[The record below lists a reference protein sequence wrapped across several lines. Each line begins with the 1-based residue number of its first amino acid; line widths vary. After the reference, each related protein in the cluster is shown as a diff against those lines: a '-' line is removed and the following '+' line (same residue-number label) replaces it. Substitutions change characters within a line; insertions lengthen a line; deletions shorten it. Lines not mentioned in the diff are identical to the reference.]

1 MMAVLRRTL
10 GPAAG
15 FALIL
20 GVTACE
26 TAKSANPLSPTLAGP
41 MEGVTIT
48 PPKGLEPAANQQIR
62 DRDQPFKVVIENA
75 VSTSPRPF
83 KMRMQI
89 ASDSNFTSVVWS
101 RDGIEPG
108 PNAQTQFTM
117 SDRLQSGRQY
127 YWRVMADDG
136 ANQSAWSEVVGF
148 QVLVPAAFGAPT
160 PRAPIANEQLTTTR
174 PQLVVG
180 NGSAQGP
187 VAQAFY
193 LFQVASDPNF
203 GNVVVNEEA
212 VQQPGETVLT
222 VPGTLNYATTYYWRS
237 RISDGDVI
245 GPWSA
250 TESFRTSAA
259 PTPSPGPAPG
269 PAPGG
274 SCVLS
279 TGDAIIA
286 CNRARYS
293 GLMSSSQIVSFLSQS
308 AKDLTAASID
318 GAPFGLL
325 VKEAG
330 NQCDGYSCDILCS
343 GNGSGQR
350 QWDVLG
356 DSDGLQ
362 YAVFSELPRSHIV
375 VRPCVIQ

>member
-1 MMAVLRRTL
+1 M
-10 GPAAG
+10 GAA
-15 FALIL
+15 
-20 GVTACE
+20 ACE

-62 DRDQPFKVVIENA
+62 DSDQPFKVVIENA

-108 PNAQTQFTM
+108 PNLQTHFTM
-117 SDRLQSGRQY
+117 SDRMQSGRQY

-136 ANQSAWSEVVGF
+136 ANQSAWSEAVGF
-148 QVLVPAAFGAPT
+148 QVLMPAAFGAPS
-160 PRAPIANEQLTTTR
+160 PRSPVGNEQLTTNR
-174 PQLVVG
+174 PELVVG

-187 VAQAFY
+187 VAQPYY
-193 LFQVASDPNF
+193 LFQVSPSSTFATLI
-203 GNVVVNEEA
+203 VNEE
-212 VQQPGETVLT
+212 VPQQGGETVLT
-222 VPGTLNYATTYYWRS
+222 VPGPLAYGTTYYWRS
-237 RISDGDVI
+237 RISDGDVV

-250 TESFRTSAA
+250 TEAFRTVGA
-259 PTPSPGPAPG
+259 PAPGPGPSPG

-279 TGDAIIA
+279 TPEAIVT
-286 CNRARYS
+286 CNRARYI
-293 GLMSSSQIVSFLSQS
+293 GYMDASQLLEMLRQT
-308 AKDLTAASID
+308 ARDLTAAAISP
-318 GAPFGLL
+318 GGFGVL
-325 VKEAG
+325 VKTG
-330 NQCDGYSCDILCS
+330 GHNCHGYSCDIICA

-356 DSDGLQ
+356 DVDGAQ
-362 YAVFSELPRSHIV
+362 FPMWSEVPPQNV
-375 VRPCVIQ
+375 TVRPCETQ

>member
-1 MMAVLRRTL
+1 M
-10 GPAAG
+10 GAA
-15 FALIL
+15 
-20 GVTACE
+20 ACE
-26 TAKSANPLSPTLAGP
+26 TAKSANPLSPTVAGP
-41 MEGVTIT
+41 MEGVTFT

-75 VSTSPRPF
+75 TSTSPRPF
-83 KMRMQI
+83 RMRMQV
-89 ASDSNFTSVVWS
+89 ATDSNFTSVVWS

-108 PNAQTQFTM
+108 EGGQTRFVM
-117 SDRLQSGRQY
+117 SERMQPGRQY

-136 ANQSAWSEVVGF
+136 ANQSSWSTAIGF
-148 QVLVPAAFGAPT
+148 QVLMPAAFGAPT
-160 PRAPIANEQLTTTR
+160 PRSPIANEQLTTTR

-187 VAQAFY
+187 VGQAFY
-193 LFQVASDPNF
+193 LFQVATDPGF

-212 VQQPGETVLT
+212 AQQPGETALT
-222 VPGTLNYATTYYWRS
+222 VPGTLSYGATYYWRS

-245 GPWSA
+245 GPWST
-250 TESFRTSAA
+250 TESFRTAAA
-259 PTPSPGPAPG
+259 PAPAPSPGPAPG

-293 GLMSSSQIVSFLSQS
+293 GFMSSSEVVAFLSQS
-308 AKDLTAASID
+308 AKDLTAAGID
-318 GAPFGLL
+318 GAPFGIL
-325 VKEAG
+325 VKDG
-330 NQCDGYSCDILCS
+330 GYNCNGYSCDILCS

-362 YAVFSELPRSHIV
+362 YAVFAELPRSHIT
-375 VRPCVIQ
+375 VRPCVTQ